1 MAREGGLLNW
11 QWRGYSRNHRDRL
24 NLVLHIVAVPA
35 FVAGMLATVSLA
47 LKGFYYGAAAAFVFA
62 IVAFALQGIGHKRE
76 AQPPEPFDGPGDF
89 VARVFAEQ
97 FITFPR
103 FVLSGNWMRNLA
115 GRAEQDDNRH
125 G

>member
-11 QWRGYSRNHRDRL
+11 QWLGYSRNHRDRL

-35 FVAGMLATVSLA
+35 FVAGILAMLSLA
-47 LKGFYYGAAAAFVFA
+47 SKGFFAGAAVAFVFAAAAFAV
-62 IVAFALQGIGHKRE
+62 QGIGHKRE
-76 AQPPEPFDGPGDF
+76 AQAPVPFDGPGDF